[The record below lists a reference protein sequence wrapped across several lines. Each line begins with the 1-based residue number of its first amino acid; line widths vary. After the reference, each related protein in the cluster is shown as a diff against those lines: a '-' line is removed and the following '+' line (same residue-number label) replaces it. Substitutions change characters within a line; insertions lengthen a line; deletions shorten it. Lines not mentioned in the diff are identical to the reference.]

1 MKRYIT
7 GHQGVKNLRQA
18 FPGEEGRTYDVYVSA
33 SKKFWSIMTE
43 DERII
48 NWMDERPYPLKP
60 YYKKA

>member
-7 GHQGVKNLRQA
+7 GHQGVKNLRKA
-18 FPGEEGRTYDVYVSA
+18 FPGEEGRTYDTYVST

-43 DERII
+43 DERIME
-48 NWMDERPYPLKP
+48 WMDERPYPQKP